1 MKRLISALWLVSN
14 LAIGTAWAQPYAPN
28 DMGVTMG
35 HWHLNSADVEANK
48 KIFVGMGGTHIKAG
62 VFDIVRFP
70 GVIVM
75 LNLRD
80 AKSPPSAGT
89 DGSVVNHVGFIVQN
103 VQDSVARWKAAGVP
117 VQPGNNGRTDQAY
130 VTTPDGLKIE
140 ILEDKQQSVP
150 IRHEHVHLFL
160 PEAAIPESQAWYVKT
175 FGAKPS
181 LRNQAPVADIPGVQM
196 RFAKTATP
204 ADPTKGRVL
213 DHIGFDVKDLQGFI
227 KKQSRRHQNG
237 PPLHADRHRRRACVH
252 HGSLGY
258 VDRAQRTAQSGLSA
272 VATRPHAMRVG
283 DARLA

>member
-117 VQPGNNGRTDQAY
+117 VQQRQ
-130 VTTPDGLKIE
+130 DG
-140 ILEDKQQSVP
+140 
-150 IRHEHVHLFL
+150 
-160 PEAAIPESQAWYVKT
+160 
-175 FGAKPS
+175 
-181 LRNQAPVADIPGVQM
+181 
-196 RFAKTATP
+196 
-204 ADPTKGRVL
+204 
-213 DHIGFDVKDLQGFI
+213 
-227 KKQSRRHQNG
+227 
-237 PPLHADRHRRRACVH
+237 
-252 HGSLGY
+252 
-258 VDRAQRTAQSGLSA
+258 SGLCHHA
-272 VATRPHAMRVG
+272 GRPEDRNPGGQAAERS
-283 DARLA
+283 DPA